1 MTKSNTTVTVQEK
14 IDQLDQIVAWFDGD
28 DFQLEQ
34 ATTKLKE
41 AAKLAT
47 DIEKDLSAVENDI
60 QEVKRSFAN
69 KSDT

>member
-1 MTKSNTTVTVQEK
+1 MTKNSRVTIQEK

-28 DFQLEQ
+28 EFQLEQ
-34 ATTKLKE
+34 ATARLKE
-41 AAKLAT
+41 AAKLAK

-60 QEVKRSFAN
+60 KEVKQSFAN

>member
-1 MTKSNTTVTVQEK
+1 MTKNSKVTVQEK

-28 DFQLEQ
+28 EFQLEQ
-34 ATTKLKE
+34 ATARLKE
-41 AAKLAT
+41 ATKLAK

-60 QEVKRSFAN
+60 KEVKQSFAN